1 MEVDNKEENV
11 PMSNAEVVNQDNK
24 ANNTNQQPGQMNDF
38 IKNFAESIKKF
49 QKKFPELKHILTI
62 SNVKSLI
69 SSLDKS
75 DLDRLIAL
83 LPENQKTSQGLHDN
97 ISSPQFLQGL
107 DSLTYA
113 LNSENLPAII
123 SSFGLDMEEANKY
136 ANGVEAFIKCIIKK
150 YKKDN

>member
-1 MEVDNKEENV
+1 M
-11 PMSNAEVVNQDNK
+11 
-24 ANNTNQQPGQMNDF
+24 
-38 IKNFAESIKKF
+38 
-49 QKKFPELKHILTI
+49 
-62 SNVKSLI
+62 KSLI
-69 SSLDKS
+69 SSLDKN

-107 DSLTYA
+107 DALTYA

-123 SSFGLDMEEANKY
+123 SSFGLDMDEANKY